1 MHEPMVH
8 KVNRTIGGG
17 PGVGAAQTVR
27 KALAILDVLAA
38 APEDLGLTALSRRL
52 AMNKATTYRL
62 ASALQAAGLIEQ
74 DPATAGYRLG
84 LKLLYLASRTLD
96 HMALPRV
103 AHAALVDLCQATG
116 ESPRLGVLD
125 GDEVVYIDGMDSPQ
139 PVRFVYRSGS
149 RAPVHASSIG
159 KVLFAY
165 LDPAQL
171 AARVAALPLPPYT
184 PHTIVDRQQFL
195 AVLEQVRAAGYA
207 VNEEE
212 YHVGVA
218 SVAAPIFD
226 PAGRVIAGLGV
237 AGPSYRLIGE
247 ARAAAVA
254 AVQAAAREVTRRLQ
268 GKIADE

>member
-1 MHEPMVH
+1 MPEPMVQIA
-8 KVNRTIGGG
+8 NRATNSD
-17 PGVGAAQTVR
+17 PGAGAAQTVR
-27 KALAILDVLAA
+27 KALAILDALAA
-38 APEDLGLTALSRRL
+38 APEDLGLTALSQRL
-52 AMNKATTYRL
+52 GMNKATTYRL

-74 DPATAGYRLG
+74 DPATARYRLG
-84 LKLLYLASRTLD
+84 LRLLYFASRTLD

-103 AHAALVDLCQATG
+103 AHGALVDLCQATG

-125 GDEVVYIDGMDSPQ
+125 GNEVVYIDGLDSPQ
-139 PVRFVYRSGS
+139 PVRFVYRPGS
-149 RAPVHASSIG
+149 RAPLHASSIG
-159 KVLFAY
+159 KVLLAF
-165 LDPAQL
+165 LDPAQR
-171 AARVAALPLPPYT
+171 AARLASLPLTPYT
-184 PHTIVDRQQFL
+184 PRTIVDRQRLL
-195 AVLEQVRAAGYA
+195 AALEQVRAAGYA

-237 AGPSYRLIGE
+237 AGPSYRLAGE

-268 GKIADE
+268 GKTADE